1 MPGPQTLS
9 AAYTFLL
16 HRPHVSFTTF
26 TGVDELGDWNL
37 FLFVEGIGETLSLFG
52 TTEDFAEILFN
63 LFVDGERLDG
73 EETEWLE
80 SVMDPAAPPAY
91 PYPFGPNKFA

>member
-16 HRPHVSFTTF
+16 HRPHVSFTTA
-26 TGVDELGDWNL
+26 TGVDEVGDWNL
-37 FLFVEGIGETLSLFG
+37 FLFVDGVGEPLSSFG
-52 TTEDFAEILFN
+52 ATENVAEILFD
-63 LFVDGERLDG
+63 LFVDGEPLDG
-73 EETEWLE
+73 EETEWFE